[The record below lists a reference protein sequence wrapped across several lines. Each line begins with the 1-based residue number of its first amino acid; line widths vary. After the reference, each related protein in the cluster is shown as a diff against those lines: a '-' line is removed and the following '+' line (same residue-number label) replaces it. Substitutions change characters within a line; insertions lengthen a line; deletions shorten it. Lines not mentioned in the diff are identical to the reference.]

1 MTKVKKAK
9 YIGPKLKDIKAGEE
23 KAVEKGFFAKIKDN
37 VKDRFK
43 YDIKKIDVIRGKLDI
58 KKPVILQQ
66 KALIKATTYC
76 GITKRTQGNIEIMG
90 WLAGKYNKNGSIEVV
105 DAYVGDCKSA
115 SAYTEL
121 NPLETIKLS
130 KLAKENGLKLIGQ
143 WHFHPGMSTYPSGV
157 DDDFMENLEKFGVKN
172 PVQLILNMTDFNL
185 SIMKKGKRK
194 TAEFII
200 PPKTDCNLDIN
211 LGYVNKK
218 KETFFSNDYDTDNFE
233 ESTFDEFELA
243 DEFGKFIGEITGGI
257 VTAGLIFAYLI
268 LKTILA
274 LGYITIR
281 WPINIILMSL
291 SETPWFDLKKYVNW
305 DVEWAEQ

>member
-1 MTKVKKAK
+1 MNMTKEYV
-9 YIGPKLKDIKAGEE
+9 GPKLKDVNAGEE

-66 KALIKATTYC
+66 KALIKAITYC

-90 WLAGKYNKNGSIEVV
+90 WLAGKYNKNGSVEII

-121 NPLETIKLS
+121 DPLETIKLS
-130 KLAKENGLKLIGQ
+130 KLAKENDLKLIGQ
-143 WHFHPGMSTYPSGV
+143 WHFHPEMSTYPSGI
-157 DDDFMENLEKFGVKN
+157 DDDFMENLEKFGVKT

-194 TAEFII
+194 SVEFII

-218 KETFFSNDYDTDNFE
+218 KKTFFENNDDFE
-233 ESTFDEFELA
+233 ESTFE
-243 DEFGKFIGEITGGI
+243 EFGLSEEIGNFIGNFIGDITGGI
-257 VTAGLIFAYLI
+257 VTASLMITYLI
-268 LKTILA
+268 LLTLLA

-291 SETPWFDLKKYVNW
+291 SETPWFDLRKYVNW
-305 DVEWAEQ
+305 NVEWAEQ